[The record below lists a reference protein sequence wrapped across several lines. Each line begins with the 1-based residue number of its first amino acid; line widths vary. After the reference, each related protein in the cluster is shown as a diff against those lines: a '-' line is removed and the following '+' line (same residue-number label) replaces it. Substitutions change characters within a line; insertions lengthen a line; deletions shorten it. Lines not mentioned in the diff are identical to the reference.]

1 MIVSQVSYGEGGEA
15 RDGGLFGEFSDIG
28 IGCGSP
34 VEGFGQCGCWVFVE
48 LDKISSDSYG

>member
-15 RDGGLFGEFSDIG
+15 RDGGLFWELSDIG
-28 IGCGSP
+28 IECGSP
-34 VEGFGQCGCWVFVE
+34 GKSFGQCGPWLFVE